1 MTCVAD
7 ALARA
12 RELRDV
18 SDSPRLDVEL
28 LLEHAL
34 RIDRGALRARPERVL
49 GKQERDEFHR
59 LLERRKRREP
69 VAYLLG
75 GAGFMDFELEVNPAV
90 LIPRP
95 ETELLVESAIES
107 LTPPLGG
114 EGKRLRS
121 ASFARR
127 PNGAELCSATGAEP
141 RSGSGGGSPIH
152 IADLGTGSGAIA
164 IALARHDPAW
174 SVLGIEISEEALAV
188 ARRNAATLAGGNLR
202 VRRGSWCEGLAP
214 ESFDLI
220 VANPPYIAPGDPALH
235 PDCAWEPSIAL
246 FAGADGLEA
255 IREIATQA
263 RRCLKP
269 GGRLLLEHGFDQRG
283 RVTGLLT
290 AAGYRDI
297 ESFKDHAGHDR
308 LVRAG

>member
-1 MTCVAD
+1 MFTCAGAMD
-7 ALARA
+7 LS
-12 RELRDV
+12 RELRAV
-18 SDSPRLDVEL
+18 SDNPRLDAEL
-28 LLEHAL
+28 LLGHVL
-34 RIDRGALRARPERVL
+34 RIDRSALRARPERVL
-49 GKQERDEFHR
+49 GAQERSEFRR

-75 GAGFMDFELEVNPAV
+75 SAGFMDFELEVNPAV

-95 ETELLVESAIES
+95 ETELLVELAFAT
-107 LTPPLGG
+107 LAAQQGKPL
-114 EGKRLRS
+114 R
-121 ASFARR
+121 
-127 PNGAELCSATGAEP
+127 
-141 RSGSGGGSPIH
+141 

-164 IALARHDPAW
+164 IALARHDPTW
-174 SVLGIEISEEALAV
+174 SVLGIEVSEEALAV
-188 ARRNAATLAGGNLR
+188 AHRNAAALAGGNLR
-202 VRRGSWCEGLAP
+202 FRRGSWCDGLPP

-246 FAGADGLEA
+246 FAGAEGLKA

-283 RVTGLLT
+283 QVTELLA

-297 ESFKDHAGHDR
+297 EGFKDHAGHDR
-308 LVRAG
+308 LVRARTHL